1 VVFDTTRARLAPA
14 EYAQAETE
22 PQGQKASQTPVAGR
36 RHDPVEA
43 FAEMALETVEGRLPP
58 PPYSADQDPESDAPP
73 KRKSALLRSH
83 PGVSRAAKAFT
94 APNPF
99 HRLPGK
105 S

>member
-1 VVFDTTRARLAPA
+1 MFDTTRARLAPA

-22 PQGQKASQTPVAGR
+22 PQGHEAVR
-36 RHDPVEA
+36 RLLQPGGPVEA
-43 FAEMALETVEGRLPP
+43 FAEMAPESVEGRLPP
-58 PPYSADQDPESDAPP
+58 PSSADQNPESDAPP

-94 APNPF
+94 APNPS